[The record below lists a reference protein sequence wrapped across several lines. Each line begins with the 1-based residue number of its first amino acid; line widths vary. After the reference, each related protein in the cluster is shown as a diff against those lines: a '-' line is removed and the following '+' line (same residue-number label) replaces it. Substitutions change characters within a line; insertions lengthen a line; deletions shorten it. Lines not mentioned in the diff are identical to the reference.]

1 MKLLKALRVETVKS
15 AQPQRRHSTTLSKTQ
30 GAPWKGG
37 WKECRSRKMG
47 RRDARRHLLAMTAIV
62 IRSSHLHWT
71 RIGLALSVNNHLWM
85 WEKLMGPYPYL
96 LHCWLLIVSG
106 RVAGGHHR
114 QLNTHWG
121 AHQVPKGNS
130 KPVVIKITLV
140 KFSGPQNKRH
150 EYGKETWETKGR
162 VNRRRRW
169 KG

>member
-1 MKLLKALRVETVKS
+1 MDVGETNGAL
-15 AQPQRRHSTTLSKTQ
+15 P
-30 GAPWKGG
+30 
-37 WKECRSRKMG
+37 
-47 RRDARRHLLAMTAIV
+47 LLAA
-62 IRSSHLHWT
+62 L
-71 RIGLALSVNNHLWM
+71 LATDSLW
-85 WEKLMGPYPYL
+85 E
-96 LHCWLLIVSG
+96 SG
-106 RVAGGHHR
+106 GGGHHR

-162 VNRRRRW
+162 LNRRRRW